1 MNRLISLSMKCVKK
15 INYKNIKNID
25 EHYKHYGLKILN
37 LVLFSHSNEYDE
49 MYRITRDYYRRFS
62 NVTTIYYTFSES
74 IDGSESRSDDITK
87 GSESLRDDILY
98 LHGKESYIPGILD
111 KTMKAFSYGVKTF
124 PSYDYIVRSNISTI
138 VNFSLLQNNLR
149 SNPIQYG
156 GGLLLTYSINGND
169 IVYASGTSI
178 IIGMALAKELCK
190 KTDKA
195 RYDIIDDVAIGALI
209 KEYFPTVTPVS
220 IGHFALLPNMNGVC
234 NLQHLS
240 LADTIFY
247 RNRSSNDRNIDVQQ
261 MKCIIDALVKV
272 EEL

>member
-1 MNRLISLSMKCVKK
+1 MKCVKK
-15 INYKNIKNID
+15 INYKKI
-25 EHYKHYGLKILN
+25 EHYGLKILN
-37 LVLFSHSNEYDE
+37 LVLFSHSKEYDE
-49 MYRITRDYYRRFS
+49 MYRITREYYRQFS

-74 IDGSESRSDDITK
+74 LK

-111 KTMKAFSYGVKTF
+111 KTMKAFSYGVKAF

-156 GGLLLTYSINGND
+156 GGLLLPYSINGND

-178 IIGMALAKELCK
+178 IVEMALAKELCK

-195 RYDIIDDVAIGALI
+195 RYDVIDDVAIGALI

-220 IGHFALLPNMNGVC
+220 IGHFELIPDMNGVC

-240 LADTIFY
+240 LSDTIFY
-247 RNRSSNDRNIDVQQ
+247 RNRSSTDRNIDVQQ
-261 MKCIIDALVKV
+261 MKCIIDALATV

>member
-1 MNRLISLSMKCVKK
+1 MNCLLSITTKCVKK
-15 INYKNIKNID
+15 INIKNIKNID
-25 EHYKHYGLKILN
+25 EHFNLKILN
-37 LVLFSHSNEYDE
+37 LVLFSHSKEYDE

-74 IDGSESRSDDITK
+74 LSQ
-87 GSESLRDDILY
+87 ESLRDDVLY

-156 GGLLLTYSINGND
+156 GGALLTYSINGND

-178 IIGMALAKELCK
+178 IVGMALAKELCK

-195 RYDIIDDVAIGALI
+195 QYDIIDDVAIGALI

-247 RNRSSNDRNIDVQQ
+247 RNRSSTDRNIDVQQ

>member
-1 MNRLISLSMKCVKK
+1 MNRIIALSMKCVKK
-15 INYKNIKNID
+15 INYKNIKENYD
-25 EHYKHYGLKILN
+25 VKILN
-37 LVLFSHSNEYDE
+37 LVLFSHNKEYDD

-74 IDGSESRSDDITK
+74 ID

-124 PSYDYIVRSNISTI
+124 PSYDYIVRSNISSI
-138 VNFSLLQNNLR
+138 INFSLLQNNLR

-240 LADTIFY
+240 LSDTIFY
-247 RNRSSNDRNIDVQQ
+247 RNRSSTDRNIDVQQ
-261 MKCIIDALVKV
+261 MKCIVDSLLKV